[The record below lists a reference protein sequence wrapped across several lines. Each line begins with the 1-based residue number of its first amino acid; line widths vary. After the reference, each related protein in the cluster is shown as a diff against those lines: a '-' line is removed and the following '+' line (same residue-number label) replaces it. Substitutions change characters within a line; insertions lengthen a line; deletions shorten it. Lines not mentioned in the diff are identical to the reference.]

1 MVLFE
6 KDNLSRSFIEI
17 VFQSRGSIYAKKGVA
32 YFCAHLLNTKGTL
45 TKKEKFYQKLEEDA
59 IELNVS
65 VNREFFTIS
74 LKFLNSKEK
83 SAINALKELLLNP
96 NFSQESFEKSK
107 KEFDGRIK
115 KLSRLIGG
123 IGNNQGDVAEEFFYN
138 SLSHKPSLG
147 GIDYDFIYKNITK
160 RQNNIED
167 EYDMLLVNGK
177 DVAIIETKYKA
188 HSNDLDRL
196 INKKYSNFK
205 KLYPEY
211 KDYNHHLGLASFKIN
226 DNLKKE
232 ALSNNIMI
240 LQRKG
245 EVIETI
251 LP

>member
-1 MVLFE
+1 MSIDDELKAIVLE
-6 KDNLSRSFIEI
+6 N
-17 VFQSRGSIYAKKGVA
+17 AKG
-32 YFCAHLLNTKGTL
+32 
-45 TKKEKFYQKLEEDA
+45 
-59 IELNVS
+59 
-65 VNREFFTIS
+65 
-74 LKFLNSKEK
+74 
-83 SAINALKELLLNP
+83 LKELRE
-96 NFSQESFEKSK
+96 SQK
-107 KEFDGRIK
+107 KTDEQMKKTDEQMKETDETIK

-211 KDYNHHLGLASFKIN
+211 KDYNHHLGLASFNIN
-226 DNLKKE
+226 DDLKQK

-245 EVIETI
+245 KVIETT